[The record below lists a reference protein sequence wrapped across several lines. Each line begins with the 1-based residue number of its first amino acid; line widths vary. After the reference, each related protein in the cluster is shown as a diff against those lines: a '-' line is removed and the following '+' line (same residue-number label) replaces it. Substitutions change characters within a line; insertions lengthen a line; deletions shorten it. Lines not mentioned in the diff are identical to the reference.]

1 MYYRIDRVT
10 GSREVIAWRGPI
22 RIRNDKR
29 ACGCRS
35 AFAMAAT
42 AATPMEPAGLAGEP
56 ASNVYIVDTGN
67 NPFCK
72 LAPGGAI
79 NTVTAA
85 PLRAHLPRVRHFRRS
100 LYRRGHCL
108 PPLPHDA
115 RWDHHA

>member
-56 ASNVYIVDTGN
+56 ASNVYIVDTGKQ
-67 NPFCK
+67 PF
-72 LAPGGAI
+72 LQGGSRWRYQHGHGRTSPRPPASRS
-79 NTVTAA
+79 T
-85 PLRAHLPRVRHFRRS
+85 LPAVS
-100 LYRRGHCL
+100 LSPR
-108 PPLPHDA
+108 PLPTA
-115 RWDHHA
+115 SPA